1 MTKGVVK
8 LKKKIQ
14 KQSSIVQ
21 EQDEKIQSLIYVI
34 NLLMEEISSKTGL
47 KNGSV
52 SQ

>member
-14 KQSSIVQ
+14 KRSNEIE
-21 EQDEKIQSLIYVI
+21 EQDEKIQSLIYVV
-34 NLLMEEISSKTGL
+34 NLLMEEISHKTGL
-47 KNGSV
+47 NNESV

>member
-1 MTKGVVK
+1 MTKGLVK

-14 KQSSIVQ
+14 KKSNEIEEQ
-21 EQDEKIQSLIYVI
+21 EKKIHSLIFVV

-47 KNGSV
+47 KNGKV

>member
-14 KQSSIVQ
+14 NLSNENK
-21 EQDEKIQSLIYVI
+21 ELEEEIQSLIFVI
-34 NLLMEEISSKTGL
+34 NLLTREISSKTGL
-47 KNGSV
+47 KNVSV

>member
-14 KQSSIVQ
+14 KKSNEIEEQ
-21 EQDEKIQSLIYVI
+21 EEKIQSLIFVV
-34 NLLMEEISSKTGL
+34 NLLMEEISHKTGL
-47 KNGSV
+47 INGKV

>member
-14 KQSSIVQ
+14 KKSSIVE

>member
-1 MTKGVVK
+1 MTKGVIK

-14 KQSSIVQ
+14 KRSSIVE

-34 NLLMEEISSKTGL
+34 NLLMEEISHKTGL

>member
-14 KQSSIVQ
+14 KTFNEIE
-21 EQDEKIQSLIYVI
+21 EQDEKIQSLIYVV

>member
-14 KQSSIVQ
+14 KTSNEIE
-21 EQDEKIQSLIYVI
+21 EQDEKIQSLIYIV

>member
-14 KQSSIVQ
+14 KTSNKIE
-21 EQDEKIQSLIYVI
+21 EQDEKIQSLIYVV

>member
-14 KQSSIVQ
+14 KTSNTIEEQ
-21 EQDEKIQSLIYVI
+21 EEKIQSLIYVV